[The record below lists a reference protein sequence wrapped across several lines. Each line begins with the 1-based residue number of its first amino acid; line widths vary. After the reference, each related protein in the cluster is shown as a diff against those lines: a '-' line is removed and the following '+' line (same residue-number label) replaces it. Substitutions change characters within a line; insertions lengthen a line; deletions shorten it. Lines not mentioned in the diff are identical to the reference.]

1 MFLPPLSATELGI
14 YGTYAH
20 DLGELEVVL
29 TTALACA
36 AHVIFTTAGGKDI
49 CIVHASDSVST
60 REVLLHYYR
69 RHSILIFLQTGL
81 EVPEAWVDEV
91 EEGS

>member
-1 MFLPPLSATELGI
+1 VRTETIVRDAHVFAPSATELGI

-29 TTALACA
+29 TTSLACA

-49 CIVHASDSVST
+49 CIVHASDSVSMPSS
-60 REVLLHYYR
+60 L
-69 RHSILIFLQTGL
+69 LQT
-81 EVPEAWVDEV
+81 
-91 EEGS
+91 